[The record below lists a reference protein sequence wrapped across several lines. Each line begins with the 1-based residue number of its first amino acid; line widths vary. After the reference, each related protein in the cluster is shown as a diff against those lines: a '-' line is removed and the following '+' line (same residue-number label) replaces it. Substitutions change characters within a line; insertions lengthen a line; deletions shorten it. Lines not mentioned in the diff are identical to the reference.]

1 MDAVF
6 EKDTCGGGRDWF
18 HSQRVIKFP
27 YFVGPIPENLCA
39 NCFDDV
45 SRANLISSWMG
56 SPGDGLVEIS
66 Q

>member
-18 HSQRVIKFP
+18 HSQHVIEFP
-27 YFVGPIPENLCA
+27 YFVGLIPESLFA

-45 SRANLISSWMG
+45 SLANLISSWVG
-56 SPGDGLVEIS
+56 SPGDGLGEIS